1 MGDIY
6 FTPYASQVS
15 SSIGFE
21 YVLPMIYFWYKLNV
35 QLSKSLIHS
44 HPMSSNKIAY
54 FLRTAVVIFG
64 LGTVE
69 FSCSTSPQDT
79 MSSRF
84 HTFGTD
90 LAFLKKHQLPL
101 VLSSPDDDSA
111 QVAVVAALQG
121 RVMTSTA
128 GGSTGNSYG
137 WLNYKLLESG
147 KFTPHM
153 SAFGGEERFWLGPEG
168 GQFSVYFEKDKD
180 FVFDN
185 WQVPA
190 LIDSEPFD
198 LVSSEKAKASFR
210 KKAKLTNYSGTTFD
224 IEILRSVEVMSKLSV
239 ETILQL
245 PLKDVKVVAYETM
258 NQVINQGADWKKETG
273 LLSIWILGMFNPTPK
288 TTVIVPF
295 KNTPNAKSLINDSY
309 FGKVPAERLI
319 IKDSVLYFA
328 ADGKHRSKI
337 GLPPSIAEPVM
348 GSYDSEKGVLTIVT
362 YDLDPS
368 GDYVNSLWELQKE
381 PYKGDAANSY
391 NDGPVADGTQM
402 GPFYELESS
411 SPARE
416 LKKGQI
422 LGHRSRT
429 FHFEGLESQLA
440 PIAKRFLGVSLKEV
454 AALEK

>member
-1 MGDIY
+1 
-6 FTPYASQVS
+6 
-15 SSIGFE
+15 
-21 YVLPMIYFWYKLNV
+21 
-35 QLSKSLIHS
+35 
-44 HPMSSNKIAY
+44 MSSNKIAY
-54 FLRTAVVIFG
+54 ILRTAVVIFG
-64 LGTVE
+64 LGAVE
-69 FSCSTSPQDT
+69 ISCSPSTQET
-79 MSSRF
+79 MSSSN
-84 HTFGTD
+84 HNFGSD
-90 LAFLKKHQLPL
+90 LAFLKKHQATL
-101 VLSSPDDDSA
+101 VLASPDDDSA
-111 QVAVVAALQG
+111 QVAVVTALQG

-128 GGSTGNSYG
+128 GGASGNSYG

-153 SAFGGEERFWLGPEG
+153 SAFGGEERFWVGPEG
-168 GQFSVYFEKDKD
+168 GQFSVYFEQGKA
-180 FVFDN
+180 FLFDN

-190 LIDSEPFD
+190 FIDSEPFD
-198 LVSSEKAKASFR
+198 LVSSEKSKASFR
-210 KKAKLTNYSGTTFD
+210 KKATLTNYSGTTFD
-224 IEILRSVEVMSKLSV
+224 IEILRNVEVMSKFSV

-245 PLKDVKVVAYETM
+245 PLKDVKVVAYETL
-258 NQVINQGADWKKETG
+258 NQIINEGTDWKKETG

-295 KNTPNAKSLINDSY
+295 KNTTNAKSLINDSY

-319 IKDSVLYFA
+319 IKDSVLLFA
-328 ADGKHRSKI
+328 ADGKYRSKI

-362 YDLDPS
+362 YDLDPN

-411 SPARE
+411 SPARQ
-416 LKKGQI
+416 LKKGEI

-429 FHFEGLESQLA
+429 FHFEGLESQLE

-454 AALEK
+454 VALEK

>member
-1 MGDIY
+1 
-6 FTPYASQVS
+6 
-15 SSIGFE
+15 
-21 YVLPMIYFWYKLNV
+21 
-35 QLSKSLIHS
+35 
-44 HPMSSNKIAY
+44 MSSNKIAY

-64 LGTVE
+64 LATVE
-69 FSCSTSPQDT
+69 FSCSTSHQDA
-79 MSSRF
+79 MSSHF

-90 LAFLKKHQLPL
+90 LAFLKKHQPPL
-101 VLSSPDDDSA
+101 LLTSPDDDSA
-111 QVAVVAALQG
+111 QVAVVVALQG

-239 ETILQL
+239 ETVLQL
-245 PLKDVKVVAYETM
+245 PLKDIKVVAYETM

-295 KNTPNAKSLINDSY
+295 KNTPTAKSLINDSY
-309 FGKVPAERLI
+309 FGKVPSERLI

-362 YDLDPS
+362 YDLDPN
-368 GDYVNSLWELQKE
+368 GDYVNSLWEIQKE
-381 PYKGDAANSY
+381 PYRGDAANSY
-391 NDGPVADGTQM
+391 NDGPVEDGTQM

-429 FHFEGLESQLA
+429 YHFEGLETQLE